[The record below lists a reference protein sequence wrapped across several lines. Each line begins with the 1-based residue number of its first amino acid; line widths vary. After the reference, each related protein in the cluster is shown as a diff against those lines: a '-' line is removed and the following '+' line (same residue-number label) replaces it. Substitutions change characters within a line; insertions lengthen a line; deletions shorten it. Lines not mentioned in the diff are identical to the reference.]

1 MADLGARL
9 MPVTDA
15 SNYTLPSTSKGLEWL
30 ARMGYVAKGVVY
42 ATVGVLAAMTALGV
56 GGDTTGTE
64 GAVSRIGR
72 QPFGL
77 VLIGLIAAGLL
88 GYVVWRF
95 TQAIKDP
102 EHKGKDASGLI
113 QRAGYVISGLIYG
126 ALALYTVSLLL
137 GTLGTGGSSVSGSSL
152 TAELMSYQGG
162 IWAVAAVGAIIMGV
176 GIAQFVRAYREKFKE
191 RWNVS
196 QMSQAQEAWASR
208 ASRWGLGARGLV
220 FGVIGGFLITAA
232 WHADPSEAKG
242 LEGRSTNSPANP
254 MDRGCWAWSPLASFV
269 TAYTASSM
277 PVIDGSMSE

>member
-1 MADLGARL
+1 
-9 MPVTDA
+9 MPVTHA
-15 SNYTLPSTSKGLEWL
+15 SNYTPPSTSKGLEWL

-56 GGDTTGTE
+56 GGGTTGTE

-102 EHKGKDASGLI
+102 EHKGNDASGLI

-126 ALALYTVSLLL
+126 ALALYTISLLL
-137 GTLGTGGSSVSGSSL
+137 GTLSAVGGSSVSGGSL

-162 IWAVAAVGAIIMGV
+162 IWAVATVGAIITGV

-196 QMSQAQEAWASR
+196 QMSQAQEEWASR
-208 ASRWGLGARGLV
+208 ASKWGLGARGLV
-220 FGVIGGFLITAA
+220 FCIIGGLLIAAA
-232 WHADPSEAKG
+232 WHADPSQARG
-242 LEGRSTNSPANP
+242 LEGAL
-254 MDRGCWAWSPLASFV
+254 DELARQTYGPWLLGVVGIGLACYGLYCFLNARYRWINV
-269 TAYTASSM
+269 
-277 PVIDGSMSE
+277 